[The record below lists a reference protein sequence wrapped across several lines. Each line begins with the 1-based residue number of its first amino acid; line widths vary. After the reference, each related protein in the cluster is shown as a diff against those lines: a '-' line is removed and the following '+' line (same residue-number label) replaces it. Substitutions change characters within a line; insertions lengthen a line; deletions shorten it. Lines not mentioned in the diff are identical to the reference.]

1 LEGGLSAEAGRK
13 PSFEMRMWQ
22 PIRAG
27 SGILFGKMERTGRCY
42 GKRSCFSEDLNL
54 ITGLPHTL
62 MKKAPS
68 GFAGRGLSEST

>member
-1 LEGGLSAEAGRK
+1 
-13 PSFEMRMWQ
+13 
-22 PIRAG
+22 
-27 SGILFGKMERTGRCY
+27 MERTDRCY